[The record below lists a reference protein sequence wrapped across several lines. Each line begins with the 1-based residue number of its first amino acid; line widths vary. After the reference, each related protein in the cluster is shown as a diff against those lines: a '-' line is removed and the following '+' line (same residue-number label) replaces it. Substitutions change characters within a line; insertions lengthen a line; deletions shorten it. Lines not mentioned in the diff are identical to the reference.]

1 MDLSLLKNKFL
12 LRKDI
17 SFLNFGSFGACAR
30 PVFER
35 YQQYQLEMEEEP
47 LHFMMEKGLA
57 YLKQAREALAKF
69 INCHADDVVYV
80 TNPSYGVN
88 IIAKSF
94 PLQPGD
100 EVLTTNLEYGACDRA
115 WKYYC
120 KQKGATYKQCA
131 IQLPLQSRQ
140 DFITQLS
147 AGINNKTRL
156 IFLSHITSATAL
168 RLPVKEICEL
178 ALKKNIPVF
187 IDGAHA
193 PGHIQLDLA
202 ALGADIYTGACHKW
216 MMTPKGSSFLYV
228 CKELQNSMD
237 PLLISWGYDAIAPS
251 HSRFLDYHEM
261 QGTRDFSAFL
271 TIPDAIAF
279 MQKYNWPEV
288 SRQCRDLV
296 KQNASRFCD
305 LLHTKPLAP
314 LTDEFIA
321 QMFSVEIKTENTLQ
335 LHDLLFKEYK
345 IQVPIMQLGDKKFL
359 RYSIQAFNSQHDLDR
374 LYDAVKELISKNIV
388 KIN

>member
-1 MDLSLLKNKFL
+1 M
-12 LRKDI
+12 
-17 SFLNFGSFGACAR
+17 
-30 PVFER
+30 FER

-168 RLPVKEICEL
+168 KLPVEEICAL
-178 ALKKNIPVF
+178 ARKKNIPVF

-228 CKELQNSMD
+228 CKELQNLMD

-321 QMFSVEIKTENTLQ
+321 QMFSVEIITENTLQ
-335 LHDLLFKEYK
+335 LHDLFFKEYK

-359 RYSIQAFNSQHDLDR
+359 RYSIQAFNCQHDLDR

-388 KIN
+388 NIN

>member
-1 MDLSLLKNKFL
+1 
-12 LRKDI
+12 
-17 SFLNFGSFGACAR
+17 
-30 PVFER
+30 
-35 YQQYQLEMEEEP
+35 
-47 LHFMMEKGLA
+47 
-57 YLKQAREALAKF
+57 
-69 INCHADDVVYV
+69 
-80 TNPSYGVN
+80 
-88 IIAKSF
+88 
-94 PLQPGD
+94 
-100 EVLTTNLEYGACDRA
+100 
-115 WKYYC
+115 
-120 KQKGATYKQCA
+120 
-131 IQLPLQSRQ
+131 
-140 DFITQLS
+140 
-147 AGINNKTRL
+147 
-156 IFLSHITSATAL
+156 
-168 RLPVKEICEL
+168 
-178 ALKKNIPVF
+178 
-187 IDGAHA
+187 
-193 PGHIQLDLA
+193 
-202 ALGADIYTGACHKW
+202 

-228 CKELQNSMD
+228 CKELQNLMD

-261 QGTRDFSAFL
+261 QGTKDFSAFL